1 MKNLNKI
8 LTSAAGVMLA
18 ITAVLQLMRGEWLM
32 AILLVALL
40 VDGWIIYKDGE
51 VIKKLH
57 RIAEEQCNELA
68 RIYPKLSMAQ
78 KEKESTIKLLAESD
92 RENNLLRK
100 DLAEAKKRE
109 EIAHKTIE
117 DQRQENYDLMI
128 NVTALEN
135 QMAALDAQN
144 KILAYKLSR
153 KPNRENPTNTNTV
166 E

>member
-8 LTSAAGVMLA
+8 LTSVAGVMLA
-18 ITAVLQLMRGEWLM
+18 ITAIVQLMRGEWQM

-57 RIAEEQCNELA
+57 RIAEEQCIESIDLTTKNGDLE
-68 RIYPKLSMAQ
+68 
-78 KEKESTIKLLAESD
+78 KEKKELIGLLDDAD
-92 RENNLLRK
+92 RENHLLRK

-144 KILAYKLSR
+144 KTLAYKLSR
-153 KPNRENPTNTNTV
+153 KPNKENPSNTHTV